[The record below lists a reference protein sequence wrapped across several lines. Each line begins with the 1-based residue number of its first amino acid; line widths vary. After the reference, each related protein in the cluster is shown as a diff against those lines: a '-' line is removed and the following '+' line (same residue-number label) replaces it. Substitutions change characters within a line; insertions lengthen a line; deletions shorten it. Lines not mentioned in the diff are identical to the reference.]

1 MAMRKILQVAWKDI
15 RLIFRDRSAL
25 TLMLLA
31 PFVLTI
37 GMGAITGRFS
47 GSSTSSGVSDIPLV
61 IVNDDSSLLGSA
73 LVEMLQSEDLD
84 ALLNPLVMT
93 NLAAARA
100 MVDNDNTAAVIYIP
114 SGFTASIIPSPQL
127 GTTTQEKVVQIEFY
141 TNPTRTTSAGIIR
154 TILEQFLSQVE
165 IGRISGEV
173 TVTQLLA
180 NGYIDP
186 AQAAA
191 VGTSIGQQMAQSS
204 GGTSSIKLI
213 NVTEGGG
220 PVEFDTLAYIAPG
233 MALMFLMYTVTYGGL
248 SLIKENRQGTLARML
263 ISPTTSTQVL
273 SGKVIGI
280 FLTAV
285 AQLLILIGGTSL
297 LFGLKWGDPLAVL
310 VLVFAAAFAATGW
323 GMVIAAFLKT
333 PGQVGS
339 IGSAL
344 MLIFGLLGGS
354 FFDISSL
361 PGWVQ
366 TISKI
371 SPNAWGMGGFLDL
384 AHGGSIV
391 SVRTPVLAL
400 FIMGALLFC
409 VAAFW
414 ISRRGLARK

>member
-1 MAMRKILQVAWKDI
+1 M
-15 RLIFRDRSAL
+15 
-25 TLMLLA
+25 
-31 PFVLTI
+31 
-37 GMGAITGRFS
+37 
-47 GSSTSSGVSDIPLV
+47 
-61 IVNDDSSLLGSA
+61 
-73 LVEMLQSEDLD
+73 
-84 ALLNPLVMT
+84 
-93 NLAAARA
+93 
-100 MVDNDNTAAVIYIP
+100 
-114 SGFTASIIPSPQL
+114 
-127 GTTTQEKVVQIEFY
+127 QIEFY

-180 NGYIDP
+180 NGYINP

-191 VGTSIGQQMAQSS
+191 VGTSIGQQMVQSS
-204 GGTSSIKLI
+204 GSTSSIKLI

-310 VLVFAAAFAATGW
+310 ALLFAAAFAATGW

-371 SPNAWGMGGFLDL
+371 SPNAWGMEGFLDL

-391 SVRTPVLAL
+391 SVRTPVFAL
-400 FIMGALLFC
+400 LSMGAVLFC
-409 VAAFW
+409 AAAFW

>member
-1 MAMRKILQVAWKDI
+1 MAMRIIFQVAWKDI

-61 IVNDDSSLLGSA
+61 IVNDDSGQLGSA

-93 NLAAARA
+93 DLAAARA
-100 MVDNDNTAAVIYIP
+100 MVDNDNTAAAIYVP
-114 SGFTASIIPSPQL
+114 PDFTASIIPSSQL
-127 GTTTQEKVVQIEFY
+127 DAATQEKVVQIEFY
-141 TNPTRTTSAGIIR
+141 ANPTRTTSAGIVR
-154 TILEQFLSQVE
+154 TLLEQFLSQVE

-180 NGYIDP
+180 NGYINP
-186 AQAAA
+186 EQAVA
-191 VGTSIGQQMAQSS
+191 VGSSIGQQMVQSS
-204 GGTSSIKLI
+204 GSTSSIKLI

-310 VLVFAAAFAATGW
+310 ALLFAAAFAATGW

-354 FFDISSL
+354 FFDVSSL
-361 PGWVQ
+361 PGWVK

-371 SPNAWGMGGFLDL
+371 SPNAWGMEGFLDL

-400 FIMGALLFC
+400 LIMGAILFC
-409 VAAFW
+409 AAAFW